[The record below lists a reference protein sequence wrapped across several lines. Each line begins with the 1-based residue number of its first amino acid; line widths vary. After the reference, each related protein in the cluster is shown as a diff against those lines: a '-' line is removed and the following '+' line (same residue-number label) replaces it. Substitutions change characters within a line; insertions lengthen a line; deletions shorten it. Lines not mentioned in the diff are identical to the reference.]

1 MLSRTEGVHTGGF
14 IVMESPGTISR
25 DTVAVTVAAL
35 TTLAPGTVLGKL
47 ATGKYVPYD
56 DVAGDGSDTAAGILY
71 GEARNDTDAPVD
83 VRSAIVN
90 YSAEVRA
97 ADLIWSV
104 DGTEA
109 AGLVDLR
116 ALGIK
121 ARTE

>member
-14 IVMESPGTISR
+14 LVMESPGTISR
-25 DTVAVTVAAL
+25 DTVVVTVPAL
-35 TTLAPGTVLGKL
+35 TTLKPGTVLGKL
-47 ATGKYVPYD
+47 GSGKHVPYD
-56 DVAGDGSDTAAGILY
+56 NVAGTGSETAAGILY
-71 GEARNDTDAPVD
+71 GAAINDTDAPID
-83 VRSAIVN
+83 VISAIVN

-116 ALGIK
+116 LLGIK
-121 ARTE
+121 ARTA